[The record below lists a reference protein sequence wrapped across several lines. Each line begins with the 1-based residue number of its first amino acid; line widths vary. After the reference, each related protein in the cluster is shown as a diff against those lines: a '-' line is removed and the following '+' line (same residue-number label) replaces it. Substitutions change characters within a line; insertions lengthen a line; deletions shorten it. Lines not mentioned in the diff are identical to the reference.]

1 MDQYSNSEGQFEG
14 NERDERKKKR
24 KHKKHHKS
32 SKEKKNNPLTSKA
45 VTPYQADWEQGNL
58 AKDKQRIVESLGSN

>member
-1 MDQYSNSEGQFEG
+1 MDQYSNSEVQFEG

-45 VTPYQADWEQGNL
+45 VTPY
-58 AKDKQRIVESLGSN
+58 